1 MHTLK
6 ESWTN
11 LKRHN
16 LLSIATII
24 SLGLILI
31 VFNVLISYHL
41 EAKNFIDELSNKINY
56 TIYLKSDTTQEE
68 INQIQQYLSTQPEI
82 TSLTFQ
88 SNTEALQNIEQKY
101 PSSAEFLETY
111 QLQNPL
117 PNSFK
122 VTTTE
127 LEDHQ
132 TIQNRIENSA
142 FQENLLQSKI
152 RQEHTSTLQTI
163 VNNLIKIKNTSLNAF
178 LGILGIFILAGSL
191 ITFNAIKTSLYNR
204 KNEIQIMQFVG
215 ATLSRIRSPFLLES
229 ILIGVFSFL
238 LNLVLLIPI
247 NQIFMTSF
255 VTNHNLLI
263 LLSQLAASLIL
274 SFFTSLFLVNQ
285 HLKSKQIYQD

>member
-41 EAKNFIDELSNKINY
+41 EAKNFIDELSSKINY
-56 TIYLKSDTTQEE
+56 TIYLKSDTSQEE

-88 SNTEALQNIEQKY
+88 SNSEALQNIEQKY
-101 PSSAEFLETY
+101 PSSAKFLETY
-111 QLQNPL
+111 ELKNPL

-122 VTTTE
+122 VTTNE

-229 ILIGVFSFL
+229 VLIGVLSFL
-238 LNLVLLIPI
+238 LNLILLIPI
-247 NQIFMTSF
+247 SQIFMTSF

-263 LLSQLAASLIL
+263 LFSQLAASLIL

>member
-41 EAKNFIDELSNKINY
+41 EAKNFIDELSSKINY

-88 SNTEALQNIEQKY
+88 SNSEALQNIEQKY

-111 QLQNPL
+111 QLENPL

-122 VTTTE
+122 ITTTE

-132 TIQNRIENSA
+132 TIQNRIESSA
-142 FQENLLQSKI
+142 FQENLLKSKI

-229 ILIGVFSFL
+229 ILIGIFSFL

-263 LLSQLAASLIL
+263 LFSQLAASLIL